1 MNGRHTRRTN
11 AMIDDRKP
19 VIRAITAE
27 ELPLLHTL
35 WDASGLEYRPKGRDA
50 LDQLALERKQNIDG
64 YIGAFVGDALIGSV
78 VATDDGR
85 RGWINR
91 LAVHPDFRGTGLGMA
106 LIAEAERVLHA
117 HGRQI
122 IAALIEDHNI
132 HSQNLFKRAGYIVMP
147 EVLYFSK
154 RASWDV

>member
-1 MNGRHTRRTN
+1 MTDANEP
-11 AMIDDRKP
+11 I
-19 VIRAITAE
+19 IRAITFE
-27 ELPLLHTL
+27 ELPLLHIL

-50 LDQLALERKQNIDG
+50 IDQLAIERERNRDG
-64 YIGAFVGDALIGSV
+64 FIGAFIGGALVGSIL
-78 VATDDGR
+78 ATDDGR

-91 LAVHPDFRGTGLGMA
+91 LAVHPHYRGKGMGMA
-106 LIAEAERVLHA
+106 LIEEAERVLHS

-122 IAALIEDHNI
+122 IAALIEAHNT